1 MVVSGRFACARAI
14 VETYPYDIISKEKSY
29 HAIGRSVNIA
39 NDDSVRPRDA
49 DEIAQWE
56 LMYRQSRAY
65 YQMEQ
70 LVHAFEALAHWREE
84 ELLYREK
91 IPIPS
96 SVPTSLKH
104 AYEAVES
111 TMAPLLQD
119 SFLIYTDDADAEDDA
134 FTILRDLY
142 LPEALIAYN
151 TVLHSAGYLITR
163 DSLLKSMDL
172 SVAVAKEENRLTG
185 PLMRAG
191 RMRELVKSFALS
203 AKAMLVLKGLGH
215 KPWRT
220 KRDREGKD
228 PGIWEI
234 GPQGKR
240 SEGEEDGEMV
250 EVDA

>member
-1 MVVSGRFACARAI
+1 M
-14 VETYPYDIISKEKSY
+14 SKEKSY
-29 HAIGRSVNIA
+29 HLIGRSVNIA
-39 NDDSVRPRDA
+39 NDDGVRPRGA
-49 DEIAQWE
+49 EEISQWD
-56 LMYRQSRAY
+56 LMYDQSRAY
-65 YQMEQ
+65 HHMEQ

-84 ELLYREK
+84 EILYREK
-91 IPIPS
+91 VPLPS

-104 AYEAVES
+104 AYEAVEA

-119 SFLIYTDDADAEDDA
+119 SFLIYPGEPDNEA
-134 FTILRDLY
+134 FATLRNLY

-172 SVAVAKEENRLTG
+172 SVAIASENSRLTA
-185 PLMRAG
+185 PLVQAG

-215 KPWRT
+215 KPWKP

-234 GPQGKR
+234 RKKDE
-240 SEGEEDGEMV
+240 EGDEGDEMA
-250 EVDA
+250 E

>member
-1 MVVSGRFACARAI
+1 M
-14 VETYPYDIISKEKSY
+14 ISKEKSY
-29 HAIGRSVNIA
+29 HTIGRSVNIA
-39 NDDSVRPRDA
+39 DDDSARPVSA
-49 DEIAQWE
+49 SEATQWE
-56 LMYRQSRAY
+56 VMFRQSRAY
-65 YQMEQ
+65 YHMEQ
-70 LVHAFEALAHWREE
+70 LVHAFEALAHWRDEE
-84 ELLYREK
+84 ILYCDK
-91 IPIPS
+91 VPKPS

-104 AYEAVES
+104 AYEAVET

-119 SFLIYTDDADAEDDA
+119 TFLIYNDEADADSEDD
-134 FTILRDLY
+134 TYTSIRDLY

-172 SVAVAKEENRLTG
+172 SVAIAKEENQLTG

-191 RMRELVKSFALS
+191 RMREMVKSFALS

-220 KRDREGKD
+220 RRDREGKD

-240 SEGEEDGEMV
+240 GDEAEDGE
-250 EVDA
+250 EIKEDA

>member
-1 MVVSGRFACARAI
+1 M
-14 VETYPYDIISKEKSY
+14 ISKEKSY
-29 HAIGRSVNIA
+29 QTIGRSVNLA
-39 NDDSVRPRDA
+39 NEDTILPTNA
-49 DEIAQWE
+49 DEIVQWD
-56 LMYRQSRAY
+56 LMRNQSLAY
-65 YQMEQ
+65 YHMEQ
-70 LVHAFEALAHWREE
+70 LIHAFEALAHWREE

-104 AYEAVES
+104 AYETVEA
-111 TMAPLLQD
+111 TMTPLLQE
-119 SFLIYTDDADAEDDA
+119 SFLLYADDEDDT
-134 FTILRDLY
+134 FTSLRDLY
-142 LPEALIAYN
+142 LPEAIIAYN

-172 SVAVAKEENRLTG
+172 SVAVAKEANRLTE
-185 PLMRAG
+185 PLVRAG
-191 RMRELVKSFALS
+191 RMRELVRSFALS

-234 GPQGKR
+234 GPQGKAA
-240 SEGEEDGEMV
+240 EDYEEGEMV
-250 EVDA
+250 EA

>member
-1 MVVSGRFACARAI
+1 M
-14 VETYPYDIISKEKSY
+14 ISKEKSY
-29 HAIGRSVNIA
+29 HIIGRSVNIA
-39 NDDSVRPRDA
+39 NDDSVRPVGA
-49 DEIAQWE
+49 DEAAQWD

-65 YQMEQ
+65 YHMEQ
-70 LVHAFEALAHWREE
+70 LVLAFEALAQWRDEE
-84 ELLYREK
+84 DLYREQVPK
-91 IPIPS
+91 PS
-96 SVPTSLKH
+96 SVPTSLKQ
-104 AYEAVES
+104 AFETVES

-119 SFLIYTDDADAEDDA
+119 SFLIYSDEVDSSDDT
-134 FTILRDLY
+134 FTSIRDLY
-142 LPEALIAYN
+142 LPEAIIAYN

-185 PLMRAG
+185 PLVRAG

-203 AKAMLVLKGLGH
+203 AKAMLILKGLGH

-240 SEGEEDGEMV
+240 GEEDEEDGQMV
-250 EVDA
+250 EVGA

>member
-1 MVVSGRFACARAI
+1 M
-14 VETYPYDIISKEKSY
+14 SKEKSY
-29 HAIGRSVNIA
+29 HIIGRSVNIA
-39 NDDSVRPRDA
+39 NDDSVRPVGA
-49 DEIAQWE
+49 DEASQWD

-65 YQMEQ
+65 YHMEQ
-70 LVHAFEALAHWREE
+70 LVHAFEALAHWRDEE
-84 ELLYREK
+84 IRYREK
-91 IPIPS
+91 VPLPS

-104 AYEAVES
+104 AYEAVDA
-111 TMAPLLQD
+111 TMVPLLQE
-119 SFLIYTDDADAEDDA
+119 SFLIYPDEADDDT
-134 FTILRDLY
+134 FTSLRDLY

-172 SVAVAKEENRLTG
+172 SVAIAKEENKLTA
-185 PLMRAG
+185 PLIRAG

-234 GPQGKR
+234 GPQGKT
-240 SEGEEDGEMV
+240 SEEGEQDGEMA
-250 EVDA
+250 EEA

>member
-1 MVVSGRFACARAI
+1 M
-14 VETYPYDIISKEKSY
+14 ISKEKSY
-29 HAIGRSVNIA
+29 QAIGRSVNLA
-39 NDDSVRPRDA
+39 NEDTILPTNA
-49 DEIAQWE
+49 DEIAQWD
-56 LMYRQSRAY
+56 LMRNQSLAY
-65 YQMEQ
+65 YHMEQ
-70 LVHAFEALAHWREE
+70 LIHAFEALAHWREE

-104 AYEAVES
+104 AYETVEA
-111 TMAPLLQD
+111 TMTPLLQE
-119 SFLIYTDDADAEDDA
+119 SFLLYADDEDDT
-134 FTILRDLY
+134 FTSLRDLY
-142 LPEALIAYN
+142 LPEAIIAYN

-172 SVAVAKEENRLTG
+172 SVAVAKEANRLTE
-185 PLMRAG
+185 PLVRAG
-191 RMRELVKSFALS
+191 RMRELVRSFALS

-234 GPQGKR
+234 GPQGKAA
-240 SEGEEDGEMV
+240 EDYEEGEMV
-250 EVDA
+250 EA

>member
-1 MVVSGRFACARAI
+1 M
-14 VETYPYDIISKEKSY
+14 ISKEKSY
-29 HAIGRSVNIA
+29 QTIGRSVNLA
-39 NDDSVRPRDA
+39 NEDTILPTNA
-49 DEIAQWE
+49 DEIAQWD
-56 LMYRQSRAY
+56 LMRNQSLAY
-65 YQMEQ
+65 YHMEQ
-70 LVHAFEALAHWREE
+70 LIHAFEALAHWREE

-104 AYEAVES
+104 AYETVEA
-111 TMAPLLQD
+111 TMTPLLQE
-119 SFLIYTDDADAEDDA
+119 SFLLYADDEDDT
-134 FTILRDLY
+134 FTSLRDLY
-142 LPEALIAYN
+142 LPEAIIAYN

-172 SVAVAKEENRLTG
+172 SVAVAKEANRLTE
-185 PLMRAG
+185 PLVRAG
-191 RMRELVKSFALS
+191 RMRELVRSFALS

-234 GPQGKR
+234 GPQGKAA
-240 SEGEEDGEMV
+240 EDYEEGEMV
-250 EVDA
+250 EA

>member
-1 MVVSGRFACARAI
+1 M
-14 VETYPYDIISKEKSY
+14 ISKEKSY
-29 HAIGRSVNIA
+29 QAIGRSVNLA
-39 NDDSVRPRDA
+39 NEDTILPTNA
-49 DEIAQWE
+49 DEIVQWD
-56 LMYRQSRAY
+56 LMRNQSLAY
-65 YQMEQ
+65 YHMEQ
-70 LVHAFEALAHWREE
+70 LIHAFEALAHWREE

-104 AYEAVES
+104 AYETVEA
-111 TMAPLLQD
+111 TMTPLLQE
-119 SFLIYTDDADAEDDA
+119 SFLLYADDEDDT
-134 FTILRDLY
+134 FTSLRDLY
-142 LPEALIAYN
+142 LPEAIIAYN

-172 SVAVAKEENRLTG
+172 SVAVAKEANRLTE
-185 PLMRAG
+185 PLVRAG
-191 RMRELVKSFALS
+191 RMRELVRSFALS

-234 GPQGKR
+234 GPQGKAA
-240 SEGEEDGEMV
+240 EDYEEGEMV
-250 EVDA
+250 EA

>member
-1 MVVSGRFACARAI
+1 M
-14 VETYPYDIISKEKSY
+14 ISKEKSY
-29 HAIGRSVNIA
+29 QTIGRSVNLA
-39 NDDSVRPRDA
+39 NEDTILPTNA
-49 DEIAQWE
+49 DEIAQWD
-56 LMYRQSRAY
+56 LMRNQSLAY
-65 YQMEQ
+65 YHMEQ
-70 LVHAFEALAHWREE
+70 LIHAFEALAHWREE

-104 AYEAVES
+104 AYETVEA
-111 TMAPLLQD
+111 TMTPLLQE
-119 SFLIYTDDADAEDDA
+119 SFLLYADDEDDT
-134 FTILRDLY
+134 FTSLRDLY
-142 LPEALIAYN
+142 LPEAIIAYN

-172 SVAVAKEENRLTG
+172 SVAVAKEANRLTE
-185 PLMRAG
+185 PLVRAG
-191 RMRELVKSFALS
+191 RMRELVRSFALS

-234 GPQGKR
+234 GPQGR
-240 SEGEEDGEMV
+240 AAEDDEEGEMV
-250 EVDA
+250 EA

>member
-1 MVVSGRFACARAI
+1 
-14 VETYPYDIISKEKSY
+14 VETYPYDLISKEKSF
-29 HAIGRSVNIA
+29 HTLGRSINIA
-39 NDDSVRPRDA
+39 NDESTRRADA
-49 DEIAQWE
+49 DEIAARD

-65 YQMEQ
+65 YHMEQ
-70 LVHAFEALAHWREE
+70 LVHAFEALSRWREE

-96 SVPTSLKH
+96 SVPIALKQ
-104 AYEAVES
+104 AYEAVET

-119 SFLIYTDDADAEDDA
+119 SFLLYSIEDDDDAADAADDT
-134 FTILRDLY
+134 FTSLRDLY

-172 SVAVAKEENRLTG
+172 SVAVANEDNRLTG
-185 PLMRAG
+185 PLVRAG
-191 RMRELVKSFALS
+191 RMRELVRSFALS

-220 KRDREGKD
+220 KKDREGKD

-234 GPQGKR
+234 GPQGGR
-240 SEGEEDGEMV
+240 EEEEVEMEA
-250 EVDA
+250 EVGA

>member
-1 MVVSGRFACARAI
+1 MDSF
-14 VETYPYDIISKEKSY
+14 PYDIISKEKSY
-29 HAIGRSVNIA
+29 HTIGRSVNIA
-39 NDDSVRPRDA
+39 DDDSARPVSA
-49 DEIAQWE
+49 DEATQWDV
-56 LMYRQSRAY
+56 MYRQSRAY
-65 YQMEQ
+65 YHMEQ
-70 LVHAFEALAHWREE
+70 LVHAFEALAHWRDEE
-84 ELLYREK
+84 VLYCDK
-91 IPIPS
+91 VPKPS

-104 AYEAVES
+104 AYETVQTA
-111 TMAPLLQD
+111 MAPLLQD
-119 SFLIYTDDADAEDDA
+119 TFLIYDDDIDSDD
-134 FTILRDLY
+134 TYSVLRDLY

-172 SVAVAKEENRLTG
+172 SVAIAKEENQLTG

-203 AKAMLVLKGLGH
+203 SKAMLILKGLGH

-220 KRDREGKD
+220 RRDREGKD

-240 SEGEEDGEMV
+240 GDEGDDGEEAE
-250 EVDA
+250 EDA

>member
-1 MVVSGRFACARAI
+1 M
-14 VETYPYDIISKEKSY
+14 ISKEKSY
-29 HAIGRSVNIA
+29 HIIGRSVNIA
-39 NDDSVRPRDA
+39 NDDSGRPVSA
-49 DEIAQWE
+49 EESAQWD
-56 LMYRQSRAY
+56 LMHRQSRAY
-65 YQMEQ
+65 FHMEQ
-70 LVHAFEALAHWREE
+70 LVHAFEAFALWRDEE
-84 ELLYREK
+84 VLYRAM
-91 IPIPS
+91 IPKPS
-96 SVPTSLKH
+96 SVPLPLKH

-119 SFLIYTDDADAEDDA
+119 SFLIYTDGIGSDDDT
-134 FTILRDLY
+134 FSSLRDLY

-172 SVAVAKEENRLTG
+172 SVAVAREENKLIG
-185 PLMRAG
+185 PLVRAG
-191 RMRELVKSFALS
+191 RMKELVKGFALS
-203 AKAMLVLKGLGH
+203 AKSMLVLKGTGH

-240 SEGEEDGEMV
+240 SEEDGDGEEGVMV
-250 EVDA
+250 EVGA

>member
-1 MVVSGRFACARAI
+1 M
-14 VETYPYDIISKEKSY
+14 ISKEKSY
-29 HAIGRSVNIA
+29 HVIGRSVNIA
-39 NDDSVRPRDA
+39 NDDSGRPVSANEAAHWD
-49 DEIAQWE
+49 

-65 YQMEQ
+65 FHMEQ
-70 LVHAFEALAHWREE
+70 LVHAFEALAFWRDEE
-84 ELLYREK
+84 VLYRAM
-91 IPIPS
+91 IPKPS
-96 SVPTSLKH
+96 SVPTNLKR

-119 SFLIYTDDADAEDDA
+119 SFLIYTDGIGADDDT
-134 FTILRDLY
+134 FSSLRDLY

-172 SVAVAKEENRLTG
+172 SVAVAREENKLTG
-185 PLMRAG
+185 PLLRAG

-203 AKAMLVLKGLGH
+203 AKSMLILKGTGH
-215 KPWRT
+215 KIWRT

-240 SEGEEDGEMV
+240 GEEDAEDGQMV
-250 EVDA
+250 EVGA

>member
-1 MVVSGRFACARAI
+1 M
-14 VETYPYDIISKEKSY
+14 ISKEKSY
-29 HAIGRSVNIA
+29 SLIGRSVNIA
-39 NDDSVRPRDA
+39 NDDSVRPANA
-49 DEIAQWE
+49 DETAQWE
-56 LMYRQSRAY
+56 IMYRQSRAY
-65 YQMEQ
+65 YHMEQ

-84 ELLYREK
+84 EALYRER

-96 SVPTSLKH
+96 SVPASLKH

-119 SFLIYTDDADAEDDA
+119 SFLIYSDDVDSTDEIFAG
-134 FTILRDLY
+134 LRDLY

-172 SVAVAKEENRLTG
+172 SVAVAREENRLTG
-185 PLMRAG
+185 PLVRAG

-234 GPQGKR
+234 GPQGKMND
-240 SEGEEDGEMV
+240 EDEEDGQMV
-250 EVDA
+250 EVGP

>member
-1 MVVSGRFACARAI
+1 M
-14 VETYPYDIISKEKSY
+14 ISKEKSY
-29 HAIGRSVNIA
+29 QIIGRSVNIA
-39 NDDSVRPRDA
+39 ADDSVRPVGA
-49 DEIAQWE
+49 DESAQWD

-65 YQMEQ
+65 FHMEQ
-70 LVHAFEALAHWREE
+70 LVHAFEALAHWRDEE
-84 ELLYREK
+84 VMYRDK

-104 AYEAVES
+104 AYETVES

-119 SFLIYTDDADAEDDA
+119 SFLIYSDELEPTDDT
-134 FTILRDLY
+134 FTSLRDLY

-172 SVAVAKEENRLTG
+172 SVAVAKEENKLTG
-185 PLMRAG
+185 PLVRAG

-240 SEGEEDGEMV
+240 NEEDEEDGQMV
-250 EVDA
+250 EVGA